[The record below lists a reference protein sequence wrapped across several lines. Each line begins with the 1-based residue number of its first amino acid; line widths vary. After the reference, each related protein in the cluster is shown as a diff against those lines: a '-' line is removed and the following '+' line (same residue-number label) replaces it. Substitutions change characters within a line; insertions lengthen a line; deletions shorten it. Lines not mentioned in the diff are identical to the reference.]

1 MLACRAPLLLQFTHA
16 LMYRNCRRCITR
28 SDMLALVEKY
38 PDLGQDLA
46 KYVLEREEQKVP
58 DTIKQE
64 SAGYL
69 VRCKR
74 FHVSCASLCVDC
86 SRRLALSRG
95 CAIR

>member
-1 MLACRAPLLLQFTHA
+1 
-16 LMYRNCRRCITR
+16 
-28 SDMLALVEKY
+28 MLALVEKY

-86 SRRLALSRG
+86 SRRLALLRG

>member
-1 MLACRAPLLLQFTHA
+1 
-16 LMYRNCRRCITR
+16 
-28 SDMLALVEKY
+28 MLALVEKY

-46 KYVLEREEQKVP
+46 KYVLEREQQKVP

-74 FHVSCASLCVDC
+74 FHVSCAILC
-86 SRRLALSRG
+86 RLQQTPCPVAWVCYPLKRKIASCYVCLR
-95 CAIR
+95 AETPETKP

>member
-1 MLACRAPLLLQFTHA
+1 
-16 LMYRNCRRCITR
+16 
-28 SDMLALVEKY
+28 MLALVEKY

-74 FHVSCASLCVDC
+74 FHVSCAGLCFDC
-86 SRRLALSRG
+86 SRRLALSPG
-95 CAIR
+95 FSIR